1 MATLEQL
8 EVQVKATSKD
18 AGAGIAS
25 LSKALTKLD
34 TALSKSFNTSNSVA
48 AMEKLN
54 NSIKALEVSGAI
66 SKINSLKEALM
77 QLKSVSKVEISIN
90 DISNR
95 LTAAEKKV
103 TVLTAKL
110 KQLNSTKVSVPSA
123 SVTTTST
130 PSATETNTA
139 TNSLKSTNSVANS
152 TNGILGKLSSSGGR
166 FGTMVDSLSGKLE
179 QFKAKMSG
187 TATSSKS
194 LTDVFSQLSM
204 IKGVGST
211 VLSTIGGL
219 VNKSNQYVEDVN
231 LFTASLGEYAG
242 EAQKYA
248 EEASDALGID
258 PGQFL
263 RNEGTFNS
271 IIEGFGVAGDK
282 AYLMSKNLTQLGYDL
297 SSFFNISQ
305 DDAFQKLQSGIS
317 GELEPLR
324 RLGYDLSVARLQQE
338 AMNLGIN
345 KSVSSM
351 SQAEKSQLRYYA
363 IMTQV
368 TQVQGDMA
376 RTLNAPA
383 NQLRVLKAQV
393 EMAGRALGN
402 VFIPMLNQIIP
413 YFIAFFK
420 VVRMVASAIAS
431 LVGFK
436 MPKVDYSNMN
446 TGASAAKSLADN
458 TGTANSN
465 LGKTPKAANKAT
477 KALKKL
483 KSATL
488 GIDELNIISPDEKNT
503 SSGGS
508 GTGSVGSG
516 GVGGLDTGGM
526 GGDLGIDLPEYDFLK
541 GAVTGKADEALKKIK
556 KFISGVAGILMGASL
571 LVIGGILIATG
582 VNLPLGVGLFAAGAI
597 MLGTA
602 AALNFDSMSKKMQT
616 IISGLMKIVSIGL
629 LAVGAVLTFTG
640 ANVPLGIGLMLG
652 GLAGMAVSSAM
663 KEGIV
668 GNKVKSM
675 LGIITGIVAVA
686 FLALGAILTFT
697 PVGSTGIGI
706 GLLLAGAGSLAA
718 SQSLSGGG
726 IFKKIKSIFS
736 TIWKELK
743 AKSVP
748 LVIIGIIACF
758 IALPVGIG
766 ILAVALPA
774 LFSSMGISLSFG
786 KIIKSALSA
795 VWKNLGKLSF
805 LMIVMG
811 LILCL
816 SQIGLPLGIGL
827 IAAGAA
833 GLYKEIKDE
842 GGLLKII
849 TDLITDCWEVIVSVG
864 KKIKDGIKSWFT
876 VNKDPQVQNSG
887 KALADQYKKGTEEGL
902 KGKGKDTEAW
912 WDKYIL
918 NPLKETSKKSKP
930 VSPNIDMDQ
939 RKTGEVWTKFKK
951 GFDKKV
957 AKPFNAKVALVQDK
971 WKSVKDWVNKF
982 SGASAEKK
990 IELIKDKWE
999 SVKAWLDKH
1008 TGGKFSKGIHLF
1020 KAFGKGIQTVKD
1032 WLMGKSQSGGKVEK
1046 GVSPK
1051 KTKTWSKGG
1060 IGAWLKSKDNWGT
1073 TPFKEVGVKTN
1084 KDWKKGIA
1092 DWLSQKKNFGGNVNK
1107 PVGLKKSDWK
1117 TVYAFVTS
1125 SKRWGKTPEKKISLG
1140 KHNWSSVSSWV
1151 KQYNKDTTEA
1161 KVALKN
1167 STKNWHSTYGG
1178 SFKNWVWGGKNVS
1191 HEIVVNV
1198 RYKTKGKVPKGVKSG
1213 HAANGGVFT
1222 SDSYETFANGG
1233 VIKHYAGG
1241 TPDTHGSMFIA
1252 GEAGAEL
1259 VGHINGRT
1267 EVMNRFQLASVMEHS
1282 ISAGM
1287 SNFTQFWQ
1295 ELARNVVTCANGIIN
1310 SVLVSA
1316 ESMNSHLALA
1326 NETSYEMVNRLAQY
1340 QMNAESRDVA
1350 RRNSNSEW
1358 KSDMVAF
1365 YTEYVAPILTA
1376 IATDT
1381 KRQADKNEKTVVTLG
1396 NKTLLTELKRQE
1408 KANGYQFTKQ

>member
-1 MATLEQL
+1 
-8 EVQVKATSKD
+8 
-18 AGAGIAS
+18 
-25 LSKALTKLD
+25 
-34 TALSKSFNTSNSVA
+34 
-48 AMEKLN
+48 
-54 NSIKALEVSGAI
+54 
-66 SKINSLKEALM
+66 
-77 QLKSVSKVEISIN
+77 
-90 DISNR
+90 
-95 LTAAEKKV
+95 
-103 TVLTAKL
+103 
-110 KQLNSTKVSVPSA
+110 
-123 SVTTTST
+123 
-130 PSATETNTA
+130 
-139 TNSLKSTNSVANS
+139 
-152 TNGILGKLSSSGGR
+152 
-166 FGTMVDSLSGKLE
+166 
-179 QFKAKMSG
+179 
-187 TATSSKS
+187 
-194 LTDVFSQLSM
+194 
-204 IKGVGST
+204 
-211 VLSTIGGL
+211 
-219 VNKSNQYVEDVN
+219 
-231 LFTASLGEYAG
+231 
-242 EAQKYA
+242 
-248 EEASDALGID
+248 
-258 PGQFL
+258 
-263 RNEGTFNS
+263 
-271 IIEGFGVAGDK
+271 
-282 AYLMSKNLTQLGYDL
+282 
-297 SSFFNISQ
+297 
-305 DDAFQKLQSGIS
+305 
-317 GELEPLR
+317 
-324 RLGYDLSVARLQQE
+324 
-338 AMNLGIN
+338 
-345 KSVSSM
+345 
-351 SQAEKSQLRYYA
+351 
-363 IMTQV
+363 MTQV

-383 NQLRVLKAQV
+383 NQMRVLKAQV
-393 EMAGRALGN
+393 EMAGRSLGD
-402 VFIPMLNQIIP
+402 VFIPILNQILP
-413 YFIAFFK
+413 YLIAFAK
-420 VVRMVASAIAS
+420 IVRMVAASIAS

-436 MPKVDYSNMN
+436 MPKVDYSGV
-446 TGASAAKSLADN
+446 TQASGAMKSLGNN
-458 TGTANSN
+458 TGTTNSN

-503 SSGGS
+503 STGSS

-526 GGDLGIDLPEYDFLK
+526 GNDLGIDLPEYDFLK

-556 KFISGVAGILMGASL
+556 KFISGVAGILMGVSL

-582 VNLPLGVGLFAAGAI
+582 VNLPLGIGLFAAGAI
-597 MLGTA
+597 ELGAA

-786 KIIKSALSA
+786 KIIKSALST

-805 LMIVMG
+805 VMIVLGIM
-811 LILCL
+811 LCL
-816 SQIGLPLGIGL
+816 SQIGLPLGVGL

-833 GLYKEIKDE
+833 GLYKKVKDE

-849 TDLITDCWEVIVSVG
+849 TDLITDCWEAIVSVG

-876 VNKDPQVQNSG
+876 VDKDPQVQNSG

-902 KGKGKDTEAW
+902 KGKGKDSEAW

-918 NPLKETSKKSKP
+918 NPLKESAKNSKP

-939 RKTGEVWTKFKK
+939 RKTGEAWTKCKK
-951 GFDKKV
+951 YLDKKV
-957 AKPFNAKVALVQDK
+957 AQPVKAKVALVQDK

-1020 KAFGKGIQTVKD
+1020 KAFGKGCQTVKE
-1032 WLMGKSQSGGKVEK
+1032 WIESKFQSGGKVEK
-1046 GVSPK
+1046 GVTPK

-1060 IGAWLKSKDNWGT
+1060 IGGWLKSKGNWGT
-1073 TPFKEVGVKTN
+1073 TPLKEVGVKTN
-1084 KDWKKGIA
+1084 RDWKKGIA

-1107 PVGLKKSDWK
+1107 PVGLKKSNWK
-1117 TVYAFVTS
+1117 TVYAYVTS
-1125 SKRWGKTPEKKISLG
+1125 SKQWGKTPSKAVSLAKHKWSTVKTWVDKYKGKGSSAAGVALSKAGKWETMYKGSIKNWMWRTNDESKQKITVDVWYNEKNRPKGLG
-1140 KHNWSSVSSWV
+1140 KS
-1151 KQYNKDTTEA
+1151 
-1161 KVALKN
+1161 
-1167 STKNWHSTYGG
+1167 
-1178 SFKNWVWGGKNVS
+1178 GK
-1191 HEIVVNV
+1191 
-1198 RYKTKGKVPKGVKSG
+1198 G
-1213 HAANGGVFT
+1213 HAAGGGVFT
-1222 SDSYETFANGG
+1222 YKSSTFFADGG
-1233 VIKHYAGG
+1233 IIPKYAGG
-1241 TPDTHGSMFIA
+1241 TPNAHGSMFIA

-1340 QMNAESRDVA
+1340 QMNAESQDVA

-1365 YTEYVAPILTA
+1365 YTEYVAPTLTA

-1396 NKTLLTELKRQE
+1396 NKTLLTEIRRQE
-1408 KANGYQFTKQ
+1408 KANGYKFTK